1 MPTPVLSQFIFP
13 NNKNIDE
20 FAPHPRSIELKGE
33 QYMRKIIAL
42 NHVTLDGVIQSGG
55 GPQEDPS
62 GGFTQ
67 GGWSVPFRSED
78 SGKAVLEITSRE
90 FDLLFGRRTYE
101 IWAAFWPHAN
111 HPVAIAI
118 NKAAKYVVTKSL
130 GSLDWANSHKL
141 GGDVVEEIRR
151 LKASDGPELHIWGSS
166 QLLQT
171 LIAAELVDEFH
182 IWIYPVVVG
191 KGKRLFEEGLPAFG
205 LTLVES
211 RPTSKGILLN
221 TYRPA
226 GPLPD
231 VSVQPDNPSDAEIA
245 RRRKLAAEDVA

>member
-1 MPTPVLSQFIFP
+1 
-13 NNKNIDE
+13 
-20 FAPHPRSIELKGE
+20 
-33 QYMRKIIAL
+33 MRKIIAL

-62 GGFTQ
+62 GGFTH
-67 GGWSVPFRSED
+67 GGWSIPFRSED
-78 SGKAVLEITSRE
+78 GAKAVLEVMSRE
-90 FDLLFGRRTYE
+90 FDLLLGRRTYE
-101 IWAAFWPHAN
+101 IWAAFWPYAN
-111 HPVAIAI
+111 HPVASAF

-130 GSLDWANSHKL
+130 GSLDWANSHRL
-141 GGDVVEEIRR
+141 GGDVVDEIRR

-171 LIAAELVDEFH
+171 LMAAELVDEFRV
-182 IWIYPVVVG
+182 WVYPVVVG
-191 KGKRLFEEGLPAFG
+191 KGKRLFEEGVPAFS

-211 RPTSKGILLN
+211 HSTSKGILIN

-231 VSVQPDNPSDAEIA
+231 MSAQPDNPSDVELA
-245 RRRKLAAEDVA
+245 RRKKLAAEDRAAPSSRKG